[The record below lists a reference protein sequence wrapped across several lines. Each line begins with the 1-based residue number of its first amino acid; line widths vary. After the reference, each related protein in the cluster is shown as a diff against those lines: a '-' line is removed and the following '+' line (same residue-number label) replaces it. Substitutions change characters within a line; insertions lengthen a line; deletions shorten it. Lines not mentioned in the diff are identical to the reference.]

1 MPTLENVNVRKPN
14 GDAVCYAAHAIQDL
28 DQGNVRLTEGVTV
41 YVPLKTDETYRLETG
56 DGELDL
62 RYTGTGP
69 HGHPTFEV
77 Q

>member
-1 MPTLENVNVRKPN
+1 MSTLENVHVRKPN
-14 GDAVCYAAHAIQDL
+14 GDAVCYAVHAIQDL
-28 DQGNVRLTEGVTV
+28 DRGSVRLTEGVTV
-41 YVPLKTDETYRLETG
+41 YIPLKTDETYRLETG

>member
-1 MPTLENVNVRKPN
+1 MPTLANVNVRKPN
-14 GDAVCYAAHAIQDL
+14 GDAVCYASHAIQDL

-41 YVPLKTDETYRLETG
+41 YVPLKTDETYRLDTG
-56 DGELDL
+56 EGELDL